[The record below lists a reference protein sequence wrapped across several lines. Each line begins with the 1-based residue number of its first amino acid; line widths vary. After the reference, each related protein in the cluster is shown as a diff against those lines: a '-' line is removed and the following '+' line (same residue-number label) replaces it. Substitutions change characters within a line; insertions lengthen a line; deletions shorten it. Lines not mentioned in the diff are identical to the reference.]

1 MGEGVGLFRYQFFI
15 SGEQR
20 VYYILYSKCYLISFH
35 HVNWPSFQI
44 VLNSIDAIE
53 ARRAN

>member
-1 MGEGVGLFRYQFFI
+1 MGKGVGRFRYLLFFE
-15 SGEQR
+15 GGQR
-20 VYYILYSKCYLISFH
+20 AYYILYSKCKLISFH
-35 HVNWPSFQI
+35 RVNWPSFQI